1 MVKVEI
7 RTVKLG
13 EIKLNPDN
21 PRTISKKD
29 MDLLVKSLKDFPDM
43 LNIREIVVDETMTVL
58 GGNMRLLALQKS
70 GAKEV
75 TAKIVSGLTKDQ
87 KREFVVKDN
96 ASFGSWDMDALA
108 NAWSDLPLA
117 DWGVDLPE
125 DWLGG
130 VSSEP
135 QDAEPQIDKAA
146 ELNKIWKVKTGDL
159 WQIGEHRLLCGDSTK
174 KEDVGRVMGGEK
186 ARLCFT
192 SPMYE
197 NARDYNSGKFD
208 YMEIY
213 KKFSEIAFSLCD
225 DVLINLG
232 LLHKEG
238 RVFRYWDEWL
248 NYCESNG
255 NDLFGWYVWDQGSGM
270 PGDYHGRLAR
280 CHEWIFHFSKSHNSA
295 NKFVKTTGES
305 KKRGASGLRFRQ
317 KDGSLKAVG
326 SPDTIGQ
333 DYKIPDSVVR
343 IRREMARGIH
353 TEAHPAVFPVEF
365 PSFGIQTW
373 SKENEIIYEPFCG
386 SGTTMVACQNLNR
399 KCRGIE
405 ISPDYCA
412 VILQRMTDAFPG
424 IEIRRVEYIRR

>member
-1 MVKVEI
+1 MEITTKKLKLSQIKPNPTNPRKIGKVEME
-7 RTVKLG
+7 R
-13 EIKLNPDN
+13 
-21 PRTISKKD
+21 
-29 MDLLVKSLKDFPDM
+29 LVKSLQDFPEM
-43 LNIREIVVDETMTVL
+43 LELREIIIDENNIIL
-58 GGNMRLLALQKS
+58 GGNMRYRALKQI
-70 GAKEV
+70 GEKECV
-75 TAKIVSGLTKDQ
+75 AKIVTGLTPEQ
-87 KREFVVKDN
+87 KREFIIKDN
-96 ASFGSWDMDALA
+96 SAFGEWDMDLLSSS
-108 NAWSDLPLA
+108 WSDLPLV

-125 DWLGG
+125 DWL
-130 VSSEP
+130 VEEKTEP
-135 QDAEPQIDKAA
+135 ADAEPQIDRAA
-146 ELNKIWKVKTGDL
+146 ELNKVWRVKTGDL
-159 WQIGEHRLLCGDSTK
+159 WQIGDHRLLCGDSTK

-192 SPMYE
+192 SPMYG

-424 IEIRRVEYIRR
+424 IEIRRIDK